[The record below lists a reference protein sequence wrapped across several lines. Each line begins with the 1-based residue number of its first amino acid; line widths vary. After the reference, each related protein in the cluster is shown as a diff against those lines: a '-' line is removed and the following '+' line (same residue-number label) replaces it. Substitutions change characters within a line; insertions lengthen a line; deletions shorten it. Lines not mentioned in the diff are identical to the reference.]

1 MTAIKRVRSGPREST
16 KRRNVKSGLSLAT
29 DHRSR
34 TKDYLDTAEIDLLL
48 KAAKAGRYGTRDSLL
63 LMMLYRHGLRVS
75 EAISLRVTDV
85 NLQQARLWVNRLK
98 NGLSVEQPIPGDE
111 LRAIKRYLSKRTT
124 GLLWLFLSERGQPLT
139 RQSVN
144 YIVSRSAKRAG
155 LPNVHPHTL
164 TNPLAHWP
172 CSRNQESHSA
182 PSDSTEDHWSVTII
196 TRPINHP
203 CVSVN
208 WPMFSR

>member
-34 TKDYLDTAEIDLLL
+34 TKDYLDAAEIDLLL

-75 EAISLRVTDV
+75 EAISLRVADV
-85 NLQQARLWVNRLK
+85 KLQQARLWVNRLK

-144 YIVSRSAKRAG
+144 YIVSRSAKKAG

-164 TNPLAHWP
+164 RHSCGFYLA
-172 CSRNQESHSA
+172 NQGYDLRLIQDYLGHRDPKHTA
-182 PSDSTEDHWSVTII
+182 HY
-196 TRPINHP
+196 TR
-203 CVSVN
+203 VAGVRFEGL
-208 WPMFSR
+208 WG

>member
-16 KRRNVKSGLSLAT
+16 KRRNVKSSLSLAT

-34 TKDYLDTAEIDLLL
+34 TEDYLDATEIDLLL

-98 NGLSVEQPIPGDE
+98 NGLWWSNP
-111 LRAIKRYLSKRTT
+111 
-124 GLLWLFLSERGQPLT
+124 FRGMNCVP
-139 RQSVN
+139 SN
-144 YIVSRSAKRAG
+144 DIC
-155 LPNVHPHTL
+155 PNE
-164 TNPLAHWP
+164 PLACCG
-172 CSRNQESHSA
+172 CS
-182 PSDSTEDHWSVTII
+182 W
-196 TRPINHP
+196 
-203 CVSVN
+203 VN
-208 WPMFSR
+208 EASLWQGSRWTTSFHGPLNEPGWPMSTLIP